1 MFDGPTEMRA
11 LLMLP
16 ALLFAA
22 LFIAVALADG
32 SIASAWS
39 YLQWW
44 LIGLALLAAVA
55 FAVDAV
61 TKRKAR

>member
-16 ALLFAA
+16 A